1 MHIIAIHMGI
11 YYWLFSYLYDILSS
25 QMLFV
30 IQWIISDISYNQHNH
45 IIILYQKINL
55 QCVKKHPSLPLYLV
69 CFPNMVRYLQKVP
82 IGSSCVRPSLS
93 ALAGRQGLGANS
105 WVIIL
110 SWADWEGRREGWLE
124 VVQVQWWRGR
134 MLFSCWARLGVSVIS
149 QLGTVKWRNWNRKIF
164 TILEVHFVFRLIETV
179 IINNIHLI

>member
-1 MHIIAIHMGI
+1 MGI
-11 YYWLFSYLYDILSS
+11 YYWLFSYLYDTLLS

-30 IQWIISDISYNQHNH
+30 IQWIISDISYNQHNPAF
-45 IIILYQKINL
+45 ISKDKPPM
-55 QCVKKHPSLPLYLV
+55 CEETPLP
-69 CFPNMVRYLQKVP
+69 
-82 IGSSCVRPSLS
+82 PSLS
-93 ALAGRQGLGANS
+93 GMFPQYGPISPESSYWILVCPSVPQCAGSRQGLGANS

-134 MLFSCWARLGVSVIS
+134 MLFCCWARLGVSVIS
-149 QLGTVKWRNWNRKIF
+149 QLRTVKWRNWNRKIF